1 MLDSFPA
8 FKFRLIAGVAGWCS
22 EKSPGLAWHH
32 LKSPRLHPSDCRPP
46 GLQLPGT
53 SLGPTDLDRRTPTRA
68 RRPAAPRGLP
78 AGAAAVAGQG
88 RRRPGRPARSSGR
101 GSLPPAVPGQ
111 RPGLPARPR
120 PAPDQLSAA
129 WRSLGAAGSYDR
141 LSQARCHLRPWKRR
155 AGQSCVTQRG
165 GPASEL
171 PPKLPPR
178 AARAARGRRAPYP
191 RAHPLRR
198 PPSSSTTWRPALD
211 APAPLRQRGRCPRTS
226 ILGNWGTWRCGADPA
241 RAARALAARG
251 AFSSTCSSRWSKAP
265 FLPCRSLNRH
275 TPAPT

>member
-32 LKSPRLHPSDCRPP
+32 LKSPRLHPSDCRLP

-120 PAPDQLSAA
+120 PASPSPWPALRRLAVP
-129 WRSLGAAGSYDR
+129 WRSGQLRPPLPGPLSPPPLEAAG
-141 LSQARCHLRPWKRR
+141 
-155 AGQSCVTQRG
+155 G
-165 GPASEL
+165 
-171 PPKLPPR
+171 
-178 AARAARGRRAPYP
+178 
-191 RAHPLRR
+191 
-198 PPSSSTTWRPALD
+198 
-211 APAPLRQRGRCPRTS
+211 S
-226 ILGNWGTWRCGADPA
+226 ILRDSA
-241 RAARALAARG
+241 
-251 AFSSTCSSRWSKAP
+251 
-265 FLPCRSLNRH
+265 
-275 TPAPT
+275 